1 MIILDAS
8 AVLALLQDETG
19 ADEVE
24 VAIEQGAVISAVN
37 LSEVLTKVV
46 DAGTSAD
53 DAADLIVSLFVEIVP
68 FGLGS
73 ARDSARIRTDA
84 PDTGLSF
91 GDRAC
96 LSLARVEGAAAITA
110 DQAWLESAGTL
121 GIDVRSIR

>member
-1 MIILDAS
+1 M
-8 AVLALLQDETG
+8 
-19 ADEVE
+19 
-24 VAIEQGAVISAVN
+24 
-37 LSEVLTKVV
+37 
-46 DAGTSAD
+46 
-53 DAADLIVSLFVEIVP
+53 SLFVEIVP

-84 PDTGLSF
+84 PDTRLSF

-110 DQAWLESAGTL
+110 DRAWLESAGTL